1 MATIECE
8 GTTKEIQDGEG
19 LQETC
24 EAFGI
29 PFACNSG
36 VCGACRIDVVEGS
49 ENLSDLT
56 EMEEEI
62 NKLKNVKSNSDKGTD
77 INSTNK

>member
-1 MATIECE
+1 ME
-8 GTTKEIQDGEG
+8 GYRLNYVE
-19 LQETC
+19 
-24 EAFGI
+24 
-29 PFACNSG
+29 PFYYLEKKILILWIFKYWHPVLASH
-36 VCGACRIDVVEGS
+36 S
-49 ENLSDLT
+49 LT